1 MQIRKLRVDEIECR
15 VQIVKETGCSL
26 LLYKDARADM
36 KILDETFGIF
46 GWQRE
51 HYQKNNNLFCTVSVW
66 DEKKEQWIQKEDV
79 GVESRTE
86 KEKGQASDAFKRACF
101 NLGIGRELYTSPFIW
116 IKLNSKETYQ
126 KNGSYRLKSKV
137 NFDVAEIDYE
147 GDKISRLVIVD
158 QNGRKRYDWSLDN
171 NQSRNTGFNR
181 NQAVRTIREKAS
193 EDEKILKKVNDFMFD
208 ANKKKL
214 TELNDENLKNLLEAI
229 N

>member
-15 VQIVKETGCSL
+15 AQIVKETGCSL

-137 NFDVAEIDYE
+137 YFDVAEIDYE
-147 GDKISRLVIVD
+147 GDKISRLVIID

-208 ANKKKL
+208 ADKKKL
-214 TELNDENLKNLLEAI
+214 TELNDENLKNLLEVI